1 VEGRAQEE
9 TPGLRGQGN
18 VQSEVLARS
27 QRIITKNNVETIM
40 NERKMLERFSSPF
53 IPNMIAAFQTRESLF
68 LMMEYMPG
76 GDLRFHINNCRTF
89 SETTTSRSLMIIE
102 FLTACIMESLEY
114 LHKQSIVHRD
124 VKPENLVFDK
134 LGYLRLTDFGIAK
147 MKSSQKIEDTSGT
160 PGYMAPEV
168 MCKKNHSYEADFF
181 ALGVIVY
188 ECMIGRVGCLYRRG
202 RT

>member
-1 VEGRAQEE
+1 
-9 TPGLRGQGN
+9 
-18 VQSEVLARS
+18 
-27 QRIITKNNVETIM
+27 M

-76 GDLRFHINNCRTF
+76 GDLRFHINSCRTF
-89 SETTTSRSLMIIE
+89 SESTTSRFTLTVE
-102 FLTACIMESLEY
+102 FITACIMESLEY
-114 LHKQSIVHRD
+114 LHRQSIVHRD
-124 VKPENLVFDK
+124 VKPENLVFDR

-147 MKSSQKIEDTSGT
+147 LKSSQKIEDTSGT

-188 ECMIGRVGCLYRRG
+188 ECMIGRVFPPYPRDH
-202 RT
+202 T